1 MDLKVNEMSL
11 DDLNSIKDIL
21 LSNFDDFWNY
31 NILKEELECASS
43 YFLVAKNSNNEI
55 VGFAGFKIII
65 DEADI
70 MNIVVKKN
78 FRKNGIGSV
87 LLENLISLSKSLNLK
102 SITLEVNENNISAIN
117 LYVLLGT
124 LPKRTFLFY
133 LVILLLIYTDFPL
146 FHLHLL
152 CILLHSLL
160 PLDEYP
166 NKNH

>member
-31 NILKEELECASS
+31 NILKEELKCASS

-102 SITLEVNENNISAIN
+102 SITVEVNENNVSAIN
-117 LYVLLGT
+117 LYNKFDFVKLGV
-124 LPKRTFLFY
+124 R
-133 LVILLLIYTDFPL
+133 
-146 FHLHLL
+146 
-152 CILLHSLL
+152 
-160 PLDEYP
+160 
-166 NKNH
+166 KNYYGNSNAIIMSKKI